1 MQGQTEITKRGIVFQ
16 QTKDMREAQTS
27 ASTRPP
33 EPGRGRAR
41 GRRRLVVLLVVVAGA
56 CTMAAF
62 GVGVTAQTR
71 AEARVVELDERLTF
85 LQLRLQN
92 YLDQVDELTA
102 RAAERQ
108 AQNDDARAALG
119 STEGFLE

>member
-1 MQGQTEITKRGIVFQ
+1 MFK
-16 QTKDMREAQTS
+16 QTKDMREAQAS
-27 ASTRPP
+27 LSTRPHQRSG
-33 EPGRGRAR
+33 GRTR
-41 GRRRLVVLLVVVAGA
+41 GRRRLVALLIVVAGA
-56 CTMAAF
+56 CTVAAF

-71 AEARVVELDERLTF
+71 AEARVVELDERITL

-92 YLDQVDELTA
+92 HLEQVDELTG
-102 RAAERQ
+102 RAEERQ